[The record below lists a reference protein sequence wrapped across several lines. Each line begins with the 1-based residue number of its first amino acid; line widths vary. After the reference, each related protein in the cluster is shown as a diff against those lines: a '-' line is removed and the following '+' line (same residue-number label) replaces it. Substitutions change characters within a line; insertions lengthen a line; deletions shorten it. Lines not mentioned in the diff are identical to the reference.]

1 MEKKNGVMMTNV
13 PKTVSPSQLNDSSI
27 PLQPHN
33 CTNSLSTSPDTRE
46 DSVTPV
52 QVNQYPD
59 QEGTLKRQSSTPK
72 SASAESSP
80 SMHRV
85 TSISLYVKSPKSRPP
100 SQHQATLLQQQV
112 VESDDIMETQS
123 APNLFASLDDH
134 DSLTTIIDRDDDA
147 RDADSTTPTATTT
160 INDITYN
167 DNSSQPECTDTS
179 SDSEVSS
186 INDIHVLVKNN
197 DLKEQHEQQQIL
209 RRHSQ
214 QAISVKHSASDHC
227 LLERA
232 TSPTNAARKRH
243 SDILGEGPSES
254 ILYSTGSEPV
264 VSKPHISSSDF
275 NWSSND
281 EYLDFADSTD
291 TLDELYEKQ
300 SDDGRD
306 GMFQYQQHGEHSG
319 GRPLSAEISHMAL
332 ETKIRQMHMYAH
344 GLASS
349 QHSAIRKVH
358 SSSDIDNINVMKSV
372 AAFRSDNKL
381 HPKLVEEMYSV
392 PESEAKLSHS
402 YPSGAASLHV
412 AGSGDKVNFLSK
424 MGISKTKKS
433 HPVSRNNSD
442 VTGLKKQASH
452 VSVKRSASA
461 ASDSAYTA
469 GDRLLSRDSKD
480 YPSSQESS
488 TLSLR
493 GSGSGGAP
501 LLPPS
506 PLIAKVTPMELN
518 PQPYKRRSGTL
529 SPSIP
534 RLPAE
539 DEEPVENVMSQPSIA
554 GIMQARKPMVHCD
567 PEIESSLDRPLTEI
581 PPATQ
586 KAQKKGDN
594 KTNLKRAQTMV
605 AAESEGSQSRKFWNF
620 RTKHKQ
626 KKKYAATVKVTN
638 KTSSTYP
645 RPSSASSNYS
655 PGGVNTL
662 EEGNTSNQS
671 TESETSNVFPV
682 KQVNQR
688 QSGNRMEVKSIHF
701 SPTVSPT
708 DRTVTATA
716 GAAVGDSEHTG
727 ASQPKAA
734 ISTSSSNLHTPKMDL
749 TEPPRKSRSSGELYE
764 SEKEALGNTVD
775 TSVEEDESSTRA
787 QEDESVVKSFSAY
800 PELHPDH
807 HDNAVWSDNVP
818 PKVLSKLNKSERD
831 RQAVIYELVQTE
843 NHILVALQI
852 LLIVFKKSFQ
862 EELKLPEEILEQMF
876 PHLEPLLALT
886 QEFYRKLKQRQDEA
900 QNHVIDCVGDI
911 LVDHFTGDKG
921 DEVAKVYGAYCS
933 RQLRALD
940 IYREQNKVKRFQK
953 LATSFA
959 NTQVC
964 QRRNYPEFI
973 TLLAQRITKYPHLV
987 ARLSK
992 KTDPKHHDAKDLEL
1006 ALTHSVKVW
1015 CNSCVPLK
1023 LFILRF

>member
-1 MEKKNGVMMTNV
+1 MEKKNGVMVTNV
-13 PKTVSPSQLNDSSI
+13 PKSVSPHLTSQLNDSSV
-27 PLQPHN
+27 PLQSRN
-33 CTNSLSTSPDTRE
+33 CTNSPSNSDTRE

-52 QVNQYPD
+52 QINQYSD
-59 QEGTLKRQSSTPK
+59 QEGTLKRQSSTPMPSVAK

-80 SMHRV
+80 SMQRV
-85 TSISLYVKSPKSRPP
+85 TSISLYVKSPKSRPS
-100 SQHQATLLQQQV
+100 SQHQATLLQEQV
-112 VESDDIMETQS
+112 VESDDIMATQS
-123 APNLFASLDDH
+123 APNLFSTIGDH
-134 DSLTTIIDRDDDA
+134 DSLTTIIDHDDDD
-147 RDADSTTPTATTT
+147 RNADSTTPTATTT
-160 INDITYN
+160 VNDIMYN
-167 DNSSQPECTDTS
+167 DNSSHPECTDTS

-186 INDIHVLVKNN
+186 INDIHVLVKSS
-197 DLKEQHEQQQIL
+197 DLTEQHNQQQIL

-214 QAISVKHSASDHC
+214 QGISVKHSVSDHC

-243 SDILGEGPSES
+243 SDILGESPNES
-254 ILYSTGSEPV
+254 VLFSTGSEPV
-264 VSKPHISSSDF
+264 VSQPHISSSEF

-281 EYLDFADSTD
+281 EYLEFAGSTD

-306 GMFQYQQHGEHSG
+306 GMIEYQSAKRSG
-319 GRPLSAEISHMAL
+319 GRPHSAEITHMTW
-332 ETKIRQMHMYAH
+332 ETKIREMRMHAYS
-344 GLASS
+344 LSSSYS
-349 QHSAIRKVH
+349 QHPVIRKVH
-358 SSSDIDNINVMKSV
+358 SSSDIDNINAIKSV
-372 AAFRSDNKL
+372 AAFRSHNKL

-402 YPSGAASLHV
+402 YPGV
-412 AGSGDKVNFLSK
+412 GTGDKVKFLSK
-424 MGISKTKKS
+424 MGNPKTKKF

-442 VTGLKKQASH
+442 VTGLKKQGSH
-452 VSVKRSASA
+452 ISVKRSASA
-461 ASDSAYTA
+461 VSDSAYTA
-469 GDRLLSRDSKD
+469 GDRLLSRESMD
-480 YPSSQESS
+480 YSSSQDSS

-506 PLIAKVTPMELN
+506 PLISNTNITPVELN
-518 PQPYKRRSGTL
+518 PPTKRRSGTL

-534 RLPAE
+534 RLLAE

-554 GIMQARKPMVHCD
+554 GIMQSRKPMVHCD
-567 PEIESSLDRPLTEI
+567 PEIESSLDRPVAEI

-626 KKKYAATVKVTN
+626 KKKYPATIRVTS

-645 RPSSASSNYS
+645 RPSSASSDYP
-655 PGGVNTL
+655 PGGNAL
-662 EEGNTSNQS
+662 EESSTSNQS
-671 TESETSNVFPV
+671 TEPETSNVFPV
-682 KQVNQR
+682 KQMNQR
-688 QSGNRMEVKSIHF
+688 QSGNRMEVKNIHF

-708 DRTVTATA
+708 ERPITAA
-716 GAAVGDSEHTG
+716 AAAVGDNTR

-734 ISTSSSNLHTPKMDL
+734 ISTSSSSLHTSKMDL
-749 TEPPRKSRSSGELYE
+749 TEPPRKSRSNGELYE
-764 SEKEALGNTVD
+764 SEKEPPID
-775 TSVEEDESSTRA
+775 TSVEEDESLTRT
-787 QEDESVVKSFSAY
+787 QEDESVAKTFSAY
-800 PELHPDH
+800 PELYPDH
-807 HDNAVWSDNVP
+807 NDNAVWSDNVP
-818 PKVLSKLNKSERD
+818 PKVLSKLSKSERD

-843 NHILVALQI
+843 NHILVAIQI
-852 LLIVFKKSFQ
+852 LLIVFKKSFH
-862 EELKLPEEILEQMF
+862 EELKLPEEITEQMF

-886 QEFYRKLKQRQDEA
+886 EEFYRKLKQRQDEA
-900 QNHVIDCVGDI
+900 RNHVVDRIGDI
-911 LVDHFTGDKG
+911 LVERFIGDKG
-921 DEVAKVYGAYCS
+921 DEVAKVYGAFCS

-992 KTDPKHHDAKDLEL
+992 KTDPKHRDAKDLEL
-1006 ALTHSVKVW
+1006 ALTHSVKV
-1015 CNSCVPLK
+1015 
-1023 LFILRF
+1023 